1 MTDGRVD
8 KVIGRIVF
16 VPIRTYSYNQKDG
29 TEDTRSLIQD
39 LIFFRNVAF

>member
-16 VPIRTYSYNQKDG
+16 VPNKQKDG

-39 LIFFRNVAF
+39 FFFGM